1 MAGGTES
8 VYEAH
13 RAAQLEN
20 LVVAELDDSVARRA
34 VQVIV
39 GRVSVVVLERTS
51 IGQSQLAQEAG
62 LDQQAQRP
70 VNRRATDLVAGIVK
84 IAKQLIG
91 VEVLV
96 GVENMADKDPS
107 GLCQLLAA
115 DLEKFAEFL
124 DRCVR
129 NLKRCQVVGRRFPD
143 NSSSKD
149 QIADL
154 SRES

>member
-1 MAGGTES
+1 MAGGTEP
-8 VYEAH
+8 VQEAH

-20 LVVAELDDSVARRA
+20 LIVAELDDSIARRA

-39 GRVSVVVLERTS
+39 SRVPIVVLERTS
-51 IGQSQLAQEAG
+51 IRQSQLAQESG
-62 LDQQAQRP
+62 FDQQAQGP
-70 VNRRATDLVAGIVK
+70 VHGRAADLVAGIVK
-84 IAKQLIG
+84 IAKELIG
-91 VEVLV
+91 VEVLM
-96 GVENMADKDPS
+96 GVENMTDKDPS

-129 NLKRCQVVGRRFPD
+129 NLKRRQVIALHFPD
-143 NSSSKD
+143 NSSSRD

-154 SRES
+154 SHES